1 MQLNFIANQSIPAQ
15 GGQTIEMLDPS
26 NGQAFDHIQRSQAA
40 DIDQAVQA
48 ARAAF
53 KGPWGQQS
61 AMERGR
67 LLMRLSQKITEHAAE
82 LTALEQRDCGKP
94 TKQAVEES

>member
-1 MQLNFIANQSIPAQ
+1 MQQNFIANQSMPALA
-15 GGQTIEMLDPS
+15 GQTIEVLDPS
-26 NGQAFDHIQRSQAA
+26 DALVFDQIPRSQAA

-53 KGPWGQQS
+53 KGPWGRLS

-67 LLMRLSQKITEHAAE
+67 LLM
-82 LTALEQRDCGKP
+82 AL
-94 TKQAVEES
+94 